1 MAKFEAKEIN
11 VANINGGNEYESG
24 DTLQV
29 EALNEIVKGVLHIS
43 NFLDTL
49 TNAEGVQF

>member
-1 MAKFEAKEIN
+1 MASFEAKEIK

-29 EALNEIVKGVLHIS
+29 EALNEIIEGILHIS

-49 TNAEGVQF
+49 TNAEGVAF